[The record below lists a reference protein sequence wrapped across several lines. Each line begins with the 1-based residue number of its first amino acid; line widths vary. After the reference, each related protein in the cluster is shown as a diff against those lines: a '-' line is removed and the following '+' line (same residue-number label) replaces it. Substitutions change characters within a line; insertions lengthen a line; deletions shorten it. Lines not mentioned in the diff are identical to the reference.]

1 MRMYPAKNVAP
12 FTIKTDGRLFWLV
25 DSVGQIWSR
34 KTTSRSYVEAVKRA
48 YESNDQLRLKL
59 RRGE

>member
-1 MRMYPAKNVAP
+1 MRMYPAKKVAP
-12 FTIKTDGRLFWLV
+12 FTIKTDGRPFWLV

-48 YESNDQLRLKL
+48 YESNDQTS
-59 RRGE
+59 